1 MIKDD
6 NLQHKSRPKY
16 QIQLNPDPN
25 KNSTDP
31 QRTPRRI
38 EIYRTHIS
46 QHDKQNLTSK
56 SQANFVY
63 YKSLVR
69 NPTLPGKRVTRLS
82 TVLRIQPSFHAIQH
96 SWHFYSTKLALFRT
110 EEQTSPGGEKKEK
123 TKICLPHVLNRDLF
137 RIEKANNKCSV
148 ADPDPNL

>member
-1 MIKDD
+1 M
-6 NLQHKSRPKY
+6 
-16 QIQLNPDPN
+16 
-25 KNSTDP
+25 
-31 QRTPRRI
+31 
-38 EIYRTHIS
+38 
-46 QHDKQNLTSK
+46 
-56 SQANFVY
+56 
-63 YKSLVR
+63 
-69 NPTLPGKRVTRLS
+69 PGMRVTRLS

-123 TKICLPHVLNRDLF
+123 TKICLQHVLNRDLF